1 MVFSWNIMVGWRFPQ
16 HPFDKNVLASGHCA
30 MKINCHPER
39 VCGVAMITAD
49 RCLPCDDY
57 LSGSRNLFGDVLFG
71 FFCFFWDC
79 FWINGF
85 FGGFWVA
92 KKSMD
97 WFKGPWREWKR
108 CVFLAKKCYGLPVN
122 FHSSSLVLWLMFFC
136 YWFMF
141 IYAIINKSYPSHN

>member
-1 MVFSWNIMVGWRFPQ
+1 
-16 HPFDKNVLASGHCA
+16 
-30 MKINCHPER
+30 
-39 VCGVAMITAD
+39 
-49 RCLPCDDY
+49 
-57 LSGSRNLFGDVLFG
+57 
-71 FFCFFWDC
+71 
-79 FWINGF
+79 
-85 FGGFWVA
+85 
-92 KKSMD
+92 MD